1 MSYEEDSRRPY
12 KAACACGNGFLRYY
26 EIYLSN
32 DWGQTREEETSVE
45 LVCDCCQ
52 KKYRYECFC
61 GGHYLVPNGLSF
73 PTQAPELDAK
83 YHYSDEEE
91 LVQKYTKNDM
101 EAIIADM
108 AAAKHGWIRNLKTPA
123 AREFANEWVSR
134 YRKRSLSPM
143 IAYLKKC
150 LDEYDSLK
158 RSYDQKK
165 PFYNK
170 YIEERENYTQS
181 IRRIEEQSVRLSFQ
195 FDSEQDKIDRERERR
210 EREQYEEEHRYDDF
224 TAKVCYDPS
233 FKKDLTNH
241 YWDSYLIE
249 ACTDP
254 QYLSLYKPEY
264 GTAHITIAKK
274 YRCICQICG
283 NVEEI
288 SSSKFKISYE
298 GERGYYPEVCCACHT
313 VSSFEAKA
321 MDILNRLGITYIR
334 EKSFEDLK
342 GDFDIGLR
350 FDFAL
355 YKSCDEA
362 GTPVIDLLIE
372 LQGPHHY
379 KKGYYDESRNYV
391 TSNADHAVREEESLS
406 RQIKY
411 DEKKKDY
418 CSQHGIALECI
429 KYTISNDYERLEK
442 KIIEILKNHGY
453 RYYTKIDD

>member
-1 MSYEEDSRRPY
+1 
-12 KAACACGNGFLRYY
+12 
-26 EIYLSN
+26 
-32 DWGQTREEETSVE
+32 
-45 LVCDCCQ
+45 
-52 KKYRYECFC
+52 
-61 GGHYLVPNGLSF
+61 
-73 PTQAPELDAK
+73 
-83 YHYSDEEE
+83 
-91 LVQKYTKNDM
+91 
-101 EAIIADM
+101 
-108 AAAKHGWIRNLKTPA
+108 
-123 AREFANEWVSR
+123 
-134 YRKRSLSPM
+134 
-143 IAYLKKC
+143 
-150 LDEYDSLK
+150 
-158 RSYDQKK
+158 
-165 PFYNK
+165 
-170 YIEERENYTQS
+170 
-181 IRRIEEQSVRLSFQ
+181 
-195 FDSEQDKIDRERERR
+195 
-210 EREQYEEEHRYDDF
+210 
-224 TAKVCYDPS
+224 
-233 FKKDLTNH
+233 
-241 YWDSYLIE
+241 
-249 ACTDP
+249 
-254 QYLSLYKPEY
+254 
-264 GTAHITIAKK
+264 
-274 YRCICQICG
+274 
-283 NVEEI
+283 
-288 SSSKFKISYE
+288 
-298 GERGYYPEVCCACHT
+298 
-313 VSSFEAKA
+313 